1 MDQVSELESAIL
13 ARADRLAAEY
23 RERAQRSCDNILREA
38 HERLRLREEREV
50 LLAKARADRAYR
62 RQVQANELKLHEEMD
77 HLRWNLV
84 EGVRERLSDRIKS
97 LVENN
102 EEYLSLLKVLLA
114 RGAEEVEREELIAEV
129 SARDLEWLQPRWQPI
144 AKEAAPTK
152 SIKLSGTPID
162 TLGGVLVRSTDNR
175 IRLNNTFEGRM
186 ERLSNQLHQI
196 IIERLLPGGIDNN
209 VIFTG

>member
-13 ARADRLAAEY
+13 ARADRLASEY

-38 HERLRLREEREV
+38 HEHLRLREEREV

-62 RQVQANELKLHEEMD
+62 RKVQANELKLHEEMD

-84 EGVRERLSDRIKS
+84 EGVRERLTDKITA
-97 LVENN
+97 LANN
-102 EEYLSLLKVLLA
+102 GEEYLPLLKTLLA
-114 RGAEEVEREELIAEV
+114 KGAEEVERDELIAEV
-129 SARDLEWLQPRWQPI
+129 NARDLERLQPLWPQL
-144 AKEAAPTK
+144 AKEVAPTK

-186 ERLSNQLHQI
+186 ERFSNRLHQI
-196 IIERLLPGGIDNN
+196 IIERLLPGGIENN